1 MNVSVPLIGWLYLE
15 WKIEISWKIDNIMNF
30 VWNINV
36 DLSPEIMY
44 DGIVNYISAST
55 IL

>member
-1 MNVSVPLIGWLYLE
+1 MSVPLIGWLYLE
-15 WKIEISWKIDNIMNF
+15 WKIEISWKIANIMNY

-36 DLSPEIMY
+36 DLSPGIMY

>member
-1 MNVSVPLIGWLYLE
+1 
-15 WKIEISWKIDNIMNF
+15 MNF

-36 DLSPEIMY
+36 DLSPGIMY